1 MSKMDRRSFI
11 ASASVAPLV
20 AGRKSAPQ
28 PERVYDVPAAI
39 HRYRKLDCHNHIL
52 ADPRRIVA
60 AADRLEIEKVAISFP
75 ITKANDATPEACRA
89 ANDRVLKAMKD
100 FPSRFMGQC
109 FINPH
114 YQREAL
120 EEMERRSEEHTSELQ

>member
-11 ASASVAPLV
+11 ASASVAPLA

-39 HRYRKLDCHNHIL
+39 HRYRKLDCHNHIFT
-52 ADPRRIVA
+52 DPRRLVA

-89 ANDRVLKAMKD
+89 A
-100 FPSRFMGQC
+100 
-109 FINPH
+109 
-114 YQREAL
+114 QRPGA
-120 EEMERRSEEHTSELQ
+120 